1 MLDHLRFDRIEP
13 GTFGFAQVGQQA
25 IAFAQRGVVARGM
38 AGMRRV
44 ERKCE
49 PVHVPAPVASR
60 ASEDPVHRRREP
72 RYCHPFA
79 KAGGTAVGA
88 VDPHPAPRGQGAVGV
103 GRQPDG
109 LILLL
114 AQAGPDPET
123 GLAAAAHQIGQ
134 RRAAQPAPW
143 RKQRQRFENIGLSCA
158 VFTNQQ
164 VELRG
169 RFQLGRGM
177 IAEVG
182 KGDAIE
188 RHGSPAR

>member
-1 MLDHLRFDRIEP
+1 VKIPSIAGVSHVTAIHSPR
-13 GTFGFAQVGQQA
+13 QVA
-25 IAFAQRGVVARGM
+25 LLS
-38 AGMRRV
+38 
-44 ERKCE
+44 
-49 PVHVPAPVASR
+49 APLIR
-60 ASEDPVHRRREP
+60 TRRR
-72 RYCHPFA
+72 
-79 KAGGTAVGA
+79 AG
-88 VDPHPAPRGQGAVGV
+88 RGAVGV
-103 GRQPDG
+103 CCQPDG
-109 LILLL
+109 LALLL
-114 AQAGPDPET
+114 AQAGPDPEPS
-123 GLAAAAHQIGQ
+123 LAAAAHQIGQ
-134 RRAAQPAPW
+134 RRPAQPAPW